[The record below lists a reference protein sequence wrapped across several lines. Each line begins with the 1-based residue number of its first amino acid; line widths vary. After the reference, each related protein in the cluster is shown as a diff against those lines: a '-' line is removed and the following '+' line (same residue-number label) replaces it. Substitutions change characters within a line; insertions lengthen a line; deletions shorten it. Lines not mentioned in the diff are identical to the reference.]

1 MRVGLHC
8 LRMTDLNAPPIVIA
22 GAGIGGLTLGL
33 ALKQC
38 GISFRIIERHPTLS
52 EVGAGITLWSN
63 ALRVLDHLGA
73 GDAVRRWGAPATTGV
88 LGSANGAVL
97 QRTSQGELESM
108 GVRMFAFHR
117 AELQRALFE
126 LLPPDSVTFGSGVE
140 GFDDEGD
147 SVKVRL
153 GNGEVLTTPLLVG
166 ADGLRSR
173 SRIQVLGESPLR
185 YAGYACYRAISP
197 IPANWGG
204 VCGEFMGAGDR
215 FGVVAIP
222 GDRLYW
228 YAVVAQASGTP
239 CPLDPKS
246 ELRRRFGS
254 YAFDVPAIIQGT
266 RSEDLIYHEL
276 FDRIP
281 VAKWSKG
288 RVVVLGDAA
297 HPTTPNLGQGAA
309 MAMESAL
316 ILARL
321 LNESPG
327 DVAAALRRFERTRYL
342 RTRTVTETSR
352 TVGRL
357 AQVRN
362 PVLSA
367 LRNFLFAHMPASVR
381 RRQLESLVNYDAG
394 TCSLAT

>member
-1 MRVGLHC
+1 
-8 LRMTDLNAPPIVIA
+8 MTDLNVPPIVIA

-33 ALKQC
+33 ALKQR
-38 GISFRIIERHPTLS
+38 GISFRVIERHPTLS

-73 GDAVRRWGAPATTGV
+73 GDAVRRWGTPATAGLLGV
-88 LGSANGAVL
+88 ANGAVL
-97 QRTSQGELESM
+97 QRTSQSELEAM
-108 GVRMFAFHR
+108 GVSMFAFHR

-126 LLPPDSVTFGSGVE
+126 LLPPGSVTFGSGVE

-173 SRIQVLGESPLR
+173 IRSQVLGDSPLR
-185 YAGYACYRAISP
+185 YAGYACYRAISA

-204 VCGEFMGAGDR
+204 ACGEFMGVGDR

-228 YAVVAQASGTP
+228 YAVIGQAQATP
-239 CPLDPKS
+239 RPDDPKA
-246 ELRRRFGS
+246 ELLRRFAEYR
-254 YAFDVPAIIQGT
+254 FDVPAIIQGT
-266 RSEDLIYHEL
+266 RSDDLIYHEL
-276 FDRIP
+276 FDRAP
-281 VAKWSKG
+281 VPKWSKG
-288 RVVVLGDAA
+288 RVVVMGDAA

-316 ILARL
+316 ILARVL
-321 LNESPG
+321 SESPG
-327 DVAAALRRFERTRYL
+327 DVAAVLRRFERTRYP
-342 RTRTVTETSR
+342 RTRSVTETSR
-352 TVGRL
+352 MVGRV

-362 PVLSA
+362 PVLRA
-367 LRNFLFAHMPASVR
+367 LRNSLFVHMPASAR